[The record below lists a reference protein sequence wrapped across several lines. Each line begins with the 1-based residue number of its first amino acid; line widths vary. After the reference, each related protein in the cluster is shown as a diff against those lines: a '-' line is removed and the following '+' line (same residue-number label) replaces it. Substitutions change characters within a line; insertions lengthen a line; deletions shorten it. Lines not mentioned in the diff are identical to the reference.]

1 MMLKSFWTSHLQM
14 IKVQRA
20 DLKCHV
26 IRKSLRLCC
35 VDQSGTRIQILP
47 EPRDTF
53 FIKLRL
59 YAQLINIR
67 ILGWWKLNS
76 IVVTTVLQSIWKQKS
91 SQQNHHLLSN
101 FIFCPLENTTSG
113 RSVSKTWEICMTLTV
128 CAQNMI
134 MTPFQYLKL
143 HWTQSLFHFI
153 CTKEKNSNSR
163 N

>member
-1 MMLKSFWTSHLQM
+1 MILNKKDGGGSQKNMILWQHSLWTAPS
-14 IKVQRA
+14 
-20 DLKCHV
+20 
-26 IRKSLRLCC
+26 
-35 VDQSGTRIQILP
+35 
-47 EPRDTF
+47 
-53 FIKLRL
+53 
-59 YAQLINIR
+59 AQLINIR

-153 CTKEKNSNSR
+153 WKKEKNSNSR
-163 N
+163 K

>member
-1 MMLKSFWTSHLQM
+1 MTIKMRCISLTEVTLIAVLLKN
-14 IKVQRA
+14 
-20 DLKCHV
+20 
-26 IRKSLRLCC
+26 KSRHY
-35 VDQSGTRIQILP
+35 G
-47 EPRDTF
+47 
-53 FIKLRL
+53 

-153 CTKEKNSNSR
+153 CTKEKNSNSQ

>member
-1 MMLKSFWTSHLQM
+1 MTILIFKNEIYIFNRGYSRRVYYKKQGIMVML
-14 IKVQRA
+14 
-20 DLKCHV
+20 
-26 IRKSLRLCC
+26 
-35 VDQSGTRIQILP
+35 
-47 EPRDTF
+47 
-53 FIKLRL
+53 
-59 YAQLINIR
+59 NICM
-67 ILGWWKLNS
+67 LGWWKLNS

>member
-1 MMLKSFWTSHLQM
+1 MT
-14 IKVQRA
+14 IKMR
-20 DLKCHV
+20 C
-26 IRKSLRLCC
+26 ISLTEVTLIECTIKYKALWLCSTNQHPHTG
-35 VDQSGTRIQILP
+35 VMK
-47 EPRDTF
+47 
-53 FIKLRL
+53 IKLHSCNNCTSKHL
-59 YAQLINIR
+59 KTKEQPTKPSFTV
-67 ILGWWKLNS
+67 KLHFLPTS
-76 IVVTTVLQSIWKQKS
+76 
-91 SQQNHHLLSN
+91 
-101 FIFCPLENTTSG
+101 NTTSG